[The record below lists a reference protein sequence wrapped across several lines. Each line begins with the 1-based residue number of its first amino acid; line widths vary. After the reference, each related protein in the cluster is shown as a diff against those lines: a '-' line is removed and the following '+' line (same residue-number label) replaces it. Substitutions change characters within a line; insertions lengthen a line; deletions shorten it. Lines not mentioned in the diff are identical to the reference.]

1 MKEKIIELRKRGLT
15 INEIVAELNCAKST
29 VSYHINKIGLGGNN
43 SDFLYGVD
51 ITIINK
57 IKEFRLNNKKYSEI
71 FREVDI
77 SEDKLKKI
85 CRKLDLHGC
94 INNHKAKN
102 LTLEIITKTYNE
114 TKSKKKTAKI
124 LGVSFETIKKRLGDY
139 FLNKN
144 IITKTQ
150 AVINWRKR
158 KKQELVVYKGGKC
171 ERCGYDKS
179 IEALQFH
186 HIKPSEKD
194 FSISGKSYSIERLKK
209 EVDKCIMVCANCHI
223 EIHEELR
230 R

>member
-223 EIHEELR
+223 EIHEESR
-230 R
+230 K